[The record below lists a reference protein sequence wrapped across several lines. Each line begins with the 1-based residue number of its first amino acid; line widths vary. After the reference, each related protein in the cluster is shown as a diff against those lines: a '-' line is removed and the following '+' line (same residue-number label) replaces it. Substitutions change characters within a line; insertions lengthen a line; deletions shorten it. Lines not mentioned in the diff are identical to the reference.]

1 MFTRLTSIYLCLF
14 AAFTQKAYS
23 NVPLF
28 PGYYI
33 DNKGD
38 SVLCKIEYNDW
49 FRNPKT
55 IVVEVNNTRKT
66 LGPADIKGF
75 GVTGYGDYRSAAVNY
90 HLGPISGDLPG
101 EFSDKTETD
110 TCFLLVLVNG
120 PYSLYE
126 LTLKERYYF
135 FINEKDAPVKELVY
149 RVRQSEM
156 VISEDAQYRNLLAE
170 YMAQEQLLKNDPYSV
185 TRLSYTKS
193 KLIAIVSRLN
203 EAHSG
208 VKTAPADKLKSGEHL
223 LQLDLFGGVVHNA
236 FPTEFAGYYA
246 PAKFPSTFSAEA
258 GVGLRLLIPGHF
270 NAFSIGLAVGYTTF
284 QCSISQSGNTRANVQ
299 SSTWYDSVNYTQNLS
314 VSNALLTTNLYF
326 MYLVPG
332 SGKVRYYGKLGVN
345 TVFLLKPN
353 GYAYSNW
360 SGVYTAFYSTT
371 TPYPDGSHS
380 GTYESIAFGIN
391 AISGEIAI
399 GAQAARHRVEFVYY
413 SPAELGAPNQPSF
426 QISRLG
432 LYYFFTVLK

>member
-14 AAFTQKAYS
+14 VVFAQKAYS

-49 FRNPKT
+49 FRNPNT

-75 GVTGYGDYRSAAVNY
+75 GVTGYGDYRSATVSY

-101 EFSDKTETD
+101 EYSDKTETN
-110 TCFLLVLVNG
+110 TCFLQVLVNG

-126 LTLKERYYF
+126 LTLPERYYF
-135 FINEKDAPVKELVY
+135 FVNEKDGPVKELVY
-149 RVRQSEM
+149 RVKQSEM
-156 VISEDAQYRNLLAE
+156 MISEDEQYRNLLAE
-170 YMAQEQLLKNDPYSV
+170 YVEREHLLKNGPSSV
-185 TRLSYTKS
+185 TRLTYNKN
-193 KLIAIVSRLN
+193 KLIAIVNRLN

-208 VKTAPADKLKSGEHL
+208 VKTAPAVKLRSGEHL
-223 LQLDLFGGVVHNA
+223 LQLDLFGGAVRNT

-246 PAKFPSTFSAEA
+246 PGKFPSTFSPEA
-258 GVGLRLLIPGHF
+258 GVGLRVIFPGHF
-270 NAFSIGLAVGYTTF
+270 NAFSIGLAVGYTSF
-284 QCSISQSGNTRANVQ
+284 QGSISQSGNTRANVQ
-299 SSTWYDSVNYTQNLS
+299 SNTWYDSVNYAESLS
-314 VSNALLTTNLYF
+314 VSNSLLTTNLYF

-332 SGKVRYYGKLGVN
+332 SGRVRYYGKLGVN

-391 AISGEIAI
+391 AISAEIAI
-399 GAQAARHRVEFVYY
+399 GAQAGRNRVELVYY
-413 SPAELGAPNQPSF
+413 SPAELGATNQPSF
-426 QISRLG
+426 QLSRLG